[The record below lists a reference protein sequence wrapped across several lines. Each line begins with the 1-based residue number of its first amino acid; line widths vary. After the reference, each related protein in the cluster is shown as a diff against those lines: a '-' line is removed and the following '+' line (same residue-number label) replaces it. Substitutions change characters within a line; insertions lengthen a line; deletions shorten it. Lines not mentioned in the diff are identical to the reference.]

1 MLPVLVDRLIFE
13 DGGQLF
19 VEGTFAVRVQPSL
32 ELIKLDVPL
41 AFLKLSSSVVSWMVY
56 MTEVLAS
63 NSWCM
68 TVLLRPSVEVSCVL
82 IRLLDGPGHS
92 VGWLTAVSIFS
103 LCLEF

>member
-68 TVLLRPSVEVSCVL
+68 TCNSRDRVNYSVTKGGRNKKDS
-82 IRLLDGPGHS
+82 
-92 VGWLTAVSIFS
+92 AF
-103 LCLEF
+103 